1 MFKFRGL
8 FHQFQTIIR
17 HGKLQVGA
25 ATDGLATRRRGC
37 NCKKSTCLKLYC
49 ECFAANG
56 RCSDLCQCVGC
67 KNQDHN
73 RLEIAH
79 AIQAIEK
86 RTQKTFR
93 SPPLVATPSIT
104 TAAALSAPAKQT
116 RVVEAPPSSGTPIPV
131 PATFP
136 MERKAAVAMAGT
148 TPRPVCG
155 CRGGVCTSE
164 CPCLGLFGACS
175 ARCPCKG
182 CQVLPPQD
190 KARGCSC
197 KKSNCL
203 KLYCECLA
211 AQRMCDH
218 RCNCEGCKNRPET
231 LVERERAVAA
241 ILDRNPLAFQP
252 KVASGS
258 SQHLRGCNCRK
269 SSCMKNYCECH
280 QAGVAC
286 TSRCA
291 CHQCRNTE
299 TFVSAKKMLV
309 FAGVSADGSAVRGS
323 PGRPGAQRKPARRV
337 ARKPPA
343 LSGTVGAQQLLQT
356 PTHTSTLRPSAL
368 ELLSRSAPPA
378 SRSYSVT
385 STRDVPSTP
394 AKRPVS
400 HFEQHYHTT
409 GGAVVTPAFAKR
421 KYTKRSS
428 NRPLFLE
435 RIEEAAAEAA
445 RLPSVQTAVDSAYRA
460 RSSRTQSKTDEP
472 QLVRLSRSL
481 LHAAMVVEL
490 GVEEKEAAP
499 AVGGRRAGSSAI
511 DERGDGVK
519 QAEHRRAGDSSD
531 SGGALSPNAAGL
543 FCEEE
548 YSEVAGDE
556 DGRLE
561 LTPTSSNGSS
571 HTSQTASASR
581 GPKHGIRPDRRR
593 AMALGVMQERAVL
606 QEFSVWLRNLAAGP
620 HE

>member
-1 MFKFRGL
+1 MN
-8 FHQFQTIIR
+8 
-17 HGKLQVGA
+17 
-25 ATDGLATRRRGC
+25 TDGLASRRRGC
-37 NCKKSTCLKLYC
+37 NCKKSACLKLYC

-93 SPPLVATPSIT
+93 SPPPVATPSIT

-116 RVVEAPPSSGTPIPV
+116 RVVEAPPSGGTPISV

-136 MERKAAVAMAGT
+136 MERKAA
-148 TPRPVCG
+148 
-155 CRGGVCTSE
+155 
-164 CPCLGLFGACS
+164 
-175 ARCPCKG
+175 
-182 CQVLPPQD
+182 D

-309 FAGVSADGSAVRGS
+309 FAGVSADGNAVRGS
-323 PGRPGAQRKPARRV
+323 PGRPGTQRKPAKRV
-337 ARKPPA
+337 ARKPSA
-343 LSGTVGAQQLLQT
+343 LSGTVGTQQLLQT
-356 PTHTSTLRPSAL
+356 PTHASTQRPSAL

-385 STRDVPSTP
+385 STWGVPSTP
-394 AKRPVS
+394 AKRPIN
-400 HFEQHYHTT
+400 HFEQHYHTA

-460 RSSRTQSKTDEP
+460 RSPRTQGGADEP
-472 QLVRLSRSL
+472 HLVRLSRSL

-490 GVEEKEAAP
+490 GVDEKEAEP
-499 AVGGRRAGSSAI
+499 VVGGRRTGSSAI
-511 DERGDGVK
+511 GERGDGVK

-556 DGRLE
+556 DDRLD

-571 HTSQTASASR
+571 QTSQTASASR

-593 AMALGVMQERAVL
+593 AVTLGVMQERAVL